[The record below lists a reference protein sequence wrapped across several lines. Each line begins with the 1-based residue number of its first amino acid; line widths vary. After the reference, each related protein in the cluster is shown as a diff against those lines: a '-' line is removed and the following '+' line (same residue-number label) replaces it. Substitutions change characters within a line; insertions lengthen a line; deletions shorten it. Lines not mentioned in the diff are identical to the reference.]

1 MDKLAKYKRIP
12 LSHNILAVFLFLN
25 IITAVWNIFFQ
36 GNTISLLLFLITS
49 IVVILLFLL
58 NMLQENSKQKSFSAL
73 KKYLETMT
81 REKKMQD
88 IPMELK
94 NRKDESGT
102 IANAIEKTLI
112 ALVDVVRHNP
122 QNHKTEHINI
132 LFQDI
137 NELES
142 EIETAANSSEN
153 LASIMRKAA
162 DNSEDIAA
170 TTLDIVGSVQFITDK
185 TSQGVLTVQEI
196 QKRAENLQERV
207 RLAQDKA
214 KYILEE
220 AKKELTEAIDASKVV
235 KQISVLSESI
245 IHIISQTNL
254 LSLNA
259 TIEAARAGEAGKG
272 FAVVAD
278 EIKKLAEQSKEVM
291 SKIKN
296 ITGQVEL
303 SVNNLSE
310 SSSKLLQFVSA
321 DVTDNYLSIMEVA
334 CKYNEDASFM
344 NDMVN
349 DFDSTSKNLL
359 TSVDTALES
368 IDSISQASSLGADK
382 TNHIKDHLS
391 GILKKFVVL
400 TEKFNNSDDN

>member
-1 MDKLAKYKRIP
+1 MDKPVKYKRIT
-12 LSHNILAVFLFLN
+12 LDHNILAVFLFLN
-25 IITAVWNIFFQ
+25 IVTAVWNIFFQ
-36 GNTISLLLFLITS
+36 GNTFTLVLFLIIS
-49 IVVILLFLL
+49 IAVIFLFIF
-58 NMLQENSKQKSFSAL
+58 NMLQENSKQKSFYAL
-73 KKYLETMT
+73 KEYLAVIT
-81 REKKMQD
+81 REKEIQD
-88 IPMELK
+88 IPMKLK
-94 NRKDESGT
+94 SRKDELGI
-102 IANAIEKTLI
+102 IANSIEKALTALI
-112 ALVDVVRHNP
+112 DEVRNNP
-122 QNHKTEHINI
+122 LNNKTENVDI
-132 LFQDI
+132 LFQDMH
-137 NELES
+137 ELES
-142 EIETAANSSEN
+142 EIKAATDSSET
-153 LASIMRKAA
+153 LASIMRKTA

-170 TTLDIVGSVQFITDK
+170 STLDIVGSVQFITDK

-196 QKRAENLQERV
+196 LKRAENLQERV

-220 AKKELTEAIDASKVV
+220 AKNELTEAIDASKVV

-259 TIEAARAGEAGKG
+259 TIEAARAGQAGKG
-272 FAVVAD
+272 FTVVAD
-278 EIKKLAEQSKEVM
+278 EIRKLAEQSKEVM

>member
-1 MDKLAKYKRIP
+1 MDKPVKYKRIT
-12 LSHNILAVFLFLN
+12 LDHNILAVFLFLN
-25 IITAVWNIFFQ
+25 IVTAVWNIFFQ
-36 GNTISLLLFLITS
+36 GNTFTLVLFLIIS
-49 IVVILLFLL
+49 IAVIFLFIF
-58 NMLQENSKQKSFSAL
+58 NMLQENSKQKSFYAL
-73 KKYLETMT
+73 KEHLAVIT
-81 REKKMQD
+81 REKEIQD
-88 IPMELK
+88 IPMKLK
-94 NRKDESGT
+94 SRKDELGI
-102 IANAIEKTLI
+102 IANSIEKALTALI
-112 ALVDVVRHNP
+112 DEVRNNP
-122 QNHKTEHINI
+122 LNNKTENVDI
-132 LFQDI
+132 LFQDMH
-137 NELES
+137 ELES
-142 EIETAANSSEN
+142 EIKAATDSSET
-153 LASIMRKAA
+153 LASIMRKTA

-170 TTLDIVGSVQFITDK
+170 STLDIVGSVQFITDK

-196 QKRAENLQERV
+196 LKRAENLQERV

-220 AKKELTEAIDASKVV
+220 AKNELTEAIDASKVV

-259 TIEAARAGEAGKG
+259 TIEAARAGQAGKG
-272 FAVVAD
+272 FTVVAD
-278 EIKKLAEQSKEVM
+278 EIRKLAEQSKEVM

-296 ITGQVEL
+296 ITSQVEL